1 MVYNLVAIQSR
12 SLLAGVDFNLTPS
25 VYVSEAG
32 VEKVFDW
39 RTGDYT
45 AKVAADTSKGI
56 VVASTLVPP
65 SVGAW
70 VASKYFDF
78 DSRAFG
84 GAGSAA
90 ILAIETVGGGV
101 YRVGGGNPQP
111 ILPPNFTG
119 TVVEYDGP
127 IVPVNFYAE
136 SGVEPMAAKR
146 AWKMQHAPN
155 HAGQILSGFHIQ
167 STMHGSGLNGPG
179 NASVGMSISSVKKGA
194 AIGAAAVGEID
205 SLYIVTRQG
214 GPSPTS
220 RQKSSDS
227 AGILIDST
235 SYGNCGHGFGVE
247 AAIRNIDPVSGTML
261 YSAQVQLGGMET
273 NWAAFNAD
281 GSLNGN
287 PLGVRFPFGFNAQ
300 LEKGSGGA
308 AYIAQGPWAMSFTV
322 NPVYEATPW
331 FVAPGGTMVQGK
343 ASIRYF
349 QRNVDGVFTLFKT
362 DNATPFFRSDQNG
375 NVYSM
380 DKKVLGPRRTGWTPC
395 NDTEDRS
402 ELVSSDYSQ
411 VDINTVS
418 DGLLKLIRQFNSLKL
433 DLREHGMIGE

>member
-1 MVYNLVAIQSR
+1 MYNPIAVFSR
-12 SLLAGVDFNLTPS
+12 SELAGVNFNIYPT

-32 VEKVFDW
+32 VEKFFDW
-39 RTGDYT
+39 RAGDYT
-45 AKVAADTSKGI
+45 AKVAADTAKGI
-56 VVASTLVPP
+56 VVGSTISPP

-84 GAGSAA
+84 GSGGAA

-101 YRVGGGNPQP
+101 YRVGGG
-111 ILPPNFTG
+111 LPHPTLPANFTG
-119 TVVEYDGP
+119 TVVEFDGP
-127 IVPVNFYAE
+127 VVPVNFYAE
-136 SGVEPMAAKR
+136 NGLEAMSAKR

-179 NASVGMSISSVKKGA
+179 NASVGMSISSVKKNA
-194 AIGAAAVGEID
+194 ALGTAAVGEID

-214 GPSPTS
+214 GPAPTS
-220 RQKSSDS
+220 RQKSSDH

-247 AAIRNIDPVSGTML
+247 AAIRNIDPVSGAML

-331 FVAPGGTMVQGK
+331 FVSPGGTMVQGK
-343 ASIRYF
+343 ASVRYF
-349 QRNVDGVFTLFKT
+349 QRNINGVFSLVRA
-362 DNATPFFRSDQNG
+362 DNATSFFQADQNG
-375 NVYSM
+375 NIYSM
-380 DKKVLGPRRTGWTPC
+380 DKKVLGPRRTGWAPC
-395 NDTEDRS
+395 NDVEDRN

-433 DLREHGMIGE
+433 DLIEHGMIGE